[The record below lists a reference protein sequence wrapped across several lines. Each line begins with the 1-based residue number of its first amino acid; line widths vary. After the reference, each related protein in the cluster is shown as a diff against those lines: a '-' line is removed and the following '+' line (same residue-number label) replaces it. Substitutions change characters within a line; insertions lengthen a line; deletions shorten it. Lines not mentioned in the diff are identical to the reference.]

1 MSCMEAFAGGLVPA
15 IANSPK
21 SATPQFALD
30 ERSLFPAG
38 DSAALAEKI
47 AEAEAKQASE
57 APKADPVDKLA
68 QNIAKE
74 KG

>member
-1 MSCMEAFAGGLVPA
+1 MRHFCL
-15 IANSPK
+15 
-21 SATPQFALD
+21 T
-30 ERSLFPAG
+30 SLG
-38 DSAALAEKI
+38 DLPEIDFSTLAEKI